1 MIFCKELNKDFATK
15 QEMFAELKSRKEEII
30 GLKKAK
36 LKNSDPIS
44 VYIQKSE
51 AQKDINQSDIIGI
64 GSTVYAV
71 INTTNF
77 YDSCGD
83 VHLDGIWDISIKDQK
98 GKLYY
103 IINHDLEIGKVIAYP
118 NNVDANVVGLKWS
131 DLGLPYTGSTQALV
145 FTAKLTEATNKDALN
160 AIIQKAP
167 LQNSVRMGY
176 ITMILC
182 IDSEDPDDATEKA
195 NFDKY
200 IKVVANKDDAIA
212 AGYMWAVSQAKIVTE
227 GSACLFGANEATPI
241 LYSDPA
247 GAGQKQK
254 EEIMPEDSA
263 CFEISKLL
271 NIF

>member
-1 MIFCKELNKDFATK
+1 MIFCKELNKSYETK
-15 QEMFAELKSRKEEII
+15 QEMFAELKANKETII

-44 VYIQKSE
+44 VYMRKNE
-51 AQKDINQSDIIGI
+51 AQKDATGNDVIGI
-64 GSTVYAV
+64 GSTIYAV

-77 YDSCGD
+77 FDSCGD

-118 NNVDANVVGLKWS
+118 NNVDANVVPLKWT
-131 DLGLPYTGSTQALV
+131 DIGLTYPGAMQALV
-145 FTAKLTEATNKDALN
+145 FSVKLTEATNKDALN

-176 ITMILC
+176 ITMALC
-182 IDSEDPDDATEKA
+182 LDSEDPDDATEKA
-195 NFDKY
+195 NWDKY
-200 IKVVANKDDAIA
+200 LPMVANKEDAVA
-212 AGYMWAVSQAKIVTE
+212 NAYMWAILQAKIVTE

-254 EEIMPEDSA
+254 EIIPEDSG
-263 CFEISKLL
+263 CFEVSKLL
-271 NIF
+271 TIFN

>member
-1 MIFCKELNKDFATK
+1 MIFCKELNKEFTTK
-15 QEMFAELKSRKEEII
+15 QEMFAELKAERENII

-36 LKNSDPIS
+36 FKNSDPIS
-44 VYIQKSE
+44 VYIRPD
-51 AQKDINQSDIIGI
+51 AQKAEITGTDVVGI

-83 VHLDGIWDISIKDQK
+83 VHLDGLWDLSIKDNK

-103 IINHDLEIGKVIAYP
+103 IINHELEIGKVIAYP
-118 NNVDANVVGLKWS
+118 NNVDASVVPLKWS
-131 DLGLPYTGSTQALV
+131 DIGLSYTGNMQALV
-145 FTAKLTEATNKDALN
+145 FAAKLTEATNKDALN

-182 IDSEDPDDATEKA
+182 IDSEEDDYATEKA

-200 IKVVANKDDAIA
+200 IKVVANKQDAID
-212 AGYMWAVSQAKIVTE
+212 AGYMWAIEQAKIVKE

-254 EEIMPEDSA
+254 EIVPEDSG
-263 CFEISKLL
+263 CFDINKLL
-271 NIF
+271 SIF

>member
-1 MIFCKELNKDFATK
+1 MIFCKELNKEFATK
-15 QEMFAELKSRKEEII
+15 QEMFTELKANKETII

-36 LKNSDPIS
+36 FKNSDPIS
-44 VYIQKSE
+44 VYMCKDE
-51 AQKDINQSDIIGI
+51 AQKDANTEIIGI

-83 VHLDGIWDISIKDQK
+83 VHLDGIWDISIKDQA

-118 NNVDANVVGLKWS
+118 NNVNASVVPLKWS
-131 DLGLPYTGSTQALV
+131 DIGATYPGSMQALV
-145 FTAKLTEATNKDALN
+145 FAVKLTEATNKDALN
-160 AIIQKAP
+160 AIVQKAP

-176 ITMILC
+176 ITLILC
-182 IDSEDPDDATEKA
+182 IDSNEPDDATEKS

-200 IKVVANKDDAIA
+200 IKVVANKQDAID
-212 AGYMWAVSQAKIVTE
+212 AGYFWAIEQAKIVKE
-227 GSACLFGANEATPI
+227 GSACLFGANEQTPV

-247 GAGQKQK
+247 TAGQKNEPVSPLDNSRK
-254 EEIMPEDSA
+254 LNTT
-263 CFEISKLL
+263 KLL
-271 NIF
+271 TIF

>member
-1 MIFCKELNKDFATK
+1 MIFCKELNKSYETK
-15 QEMFAELKSRKEEII
+15 QEMFAELKANKETII

-44 VYIQKSE
+44 VYMRQSE
-51 AQKDINQSDIIGI
+51 QQKDATSDVVGI
-64 GSTVYAV
+64 GSTIYAV

-118 NNVDANVVGLKWS
+118 NNVDANVVPLKWS
-131 DLGLPYTGSTQALV
+131 DIGLAYTGSMQALV
-145 FTAKLTEATNKDALN
+145 FAVKLTEATNKDALN

-182 IDSEDPDDATEKA
+182 IDSNEPDDATEKA

-200 IKVVANKDDAIA
+200 IKIVANSQDARD
-212 AGYMWAVSQAKIVTE
+212 AGYMWAIQQAKIVTE

-247 GAGQKQK
+247 GAGQQK
-254 EEIMPEDSA
+254 EEIIPEDSGL
-263 CFEISKLL
+263 FQVSKLL
-271 NIF
+271 TIFN

>member
-1 MIFCKELNKDFATK
+1 MIFCKELNKQFETK
-15 QEMFAELKSRKEEII
+15 QEMFAELKANRDNII

-36 LKNSDPIS
+36 FKNSDPIS
-44 VYIQKSE
+44 VYMRPE
-51 AQKDINQSDIIGI
+51 VQKDAPVSDVIGI

-77 YDSCGD
+77 FDSCGD
-83 VHLDGIWDISIKDQK
+83 VHLDGLWDISIKDNK

-118 NNVDANVVGLKWS
+118 NNVDASVVPLKWS
-131 DLGLPYTGSTQALV
+131 DIGLQYPGSMQALV
-145 FTAKLTEATNKDALN
+145 FAVKLTEATNKDALN

-182 IDSEDPDDATEKA
+182 IDSTEDDFATEKA

-200 IKVVANKDDAIA
+200 IKIVANKEDAIS
-212 AGYMWAVSQAKIVTE
+212 AGYMWAIEQAKIVKE

-247 GAGQKQK
+247 GAGQKSK
-254 EEIMPEDSA
+254 EEEIIPA
-263 CFEISKLL
+263 GAGCFEVSKLL